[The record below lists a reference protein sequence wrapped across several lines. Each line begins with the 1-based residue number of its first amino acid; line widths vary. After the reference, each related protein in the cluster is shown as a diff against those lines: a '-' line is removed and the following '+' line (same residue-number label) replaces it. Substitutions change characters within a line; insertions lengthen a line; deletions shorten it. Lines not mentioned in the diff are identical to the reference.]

1 MDRTEITEL
10 LQKHTSGNRE
20 VIDELIPVV
29 YEKLQQMARHR
40 LSNERKNH
48 TLSTTA
54 LVHEAYI
61 KLVDFDQINWQN
73 RDHFFGIASQI
84 MRNILVD
91 YAVEQ
96 NAQKRGGKQC
106 RVTLG
111 DRHAISEVN
120 IEDILAIHQALDHL
134 KKFDERQVRVVEC
147 RFFGGLTINE
157 TSDALNISVPTVCRD
172 WKMAK
177 AWLNREIN
185 NQCEMREVHEV

>member
-10 LQKHTSGNRE
+10 LKKHTSENRE
-20 VIDELIPVV
+20 VIDELIPLV
-29 YEKLQQMARHR
+29 YEKLLHMARQR

-73 RDHFFGIASQI
+73 RDHLFGIASQI

-91 YAVEQ
+91 YAVKQ
-96 NAQKRGGKQC
+96 NAQKRGGKQQ
-106 RVTLG
+106 RITLG
-111 DRHAISEVN
+111 DRHAISEIN
-120 IEDILAIHQALDHL
+120 IDDIIAIHQALDHL
-134 KKFDERQVRVVEC
+134 EKIDERQVRVVEC
-147 RFFGGLTINE
+147 RFFGGLTIDE

-172 WKMAK
+172 WKIAR

-185 NQCEMREVHEV
+185 NQCEMQEVNL

>member
-1 MDRTEITEL
+1 MDKAEITGL

-20 VIDELIPVV
+20 VIDELIPLV
-29 YEKLQQMARHR
+29 YEKLHQMARQR
-40 LSNERKNH
+40 LNGERKNH

-91 YAVEQ
+91 YAVKQ
-96 NAQKRGGKQC
+96 NAQKRGGKQH

-111 DRHAISEVN
+111 EKHAISEVN
-120 IEDILAIHQALDHL
+120 LDDILAVHQALDHL
-134 KKFDERQVRVVEC
+134 EKIDERQVRVVEC

-157 TSDALNISVPTVCRD
+157 TSSALKISTPTVCRD
-172 WKMAK
+172 WKLAR
-177 AWLNREIN
+177 AWLNRELN
-185 NQCEMREVHEV
+185 SQEMQGVKI